1 MEKRST
7 NKYKRIKNNLIVF
20 LVTLLMDFHQREL
33 QDGLRFSW
41 NYWPNTKIGA
51 TRVSLPIG
59 ALYTPMKDIESLTSV
74 QYQPVLCKTCNSVL
88 NPSCQIDFK
97 FKTWL
102 CPICANKNNFPPA
115 YANNISE

>member
-1 MEKRST
+1 
-7 NKYKRIKNNLIVF
+7 
-20 LVTLLMDFHQREL
+20 MDFHQREL

-74 QYQPVLCKTCNSVL
+74 QY
-88 NPSCQIDFK
+88 
-97 FKTWL
+97 
-102 CPICANKNNFPPA
+102 
-115 YANNISE
+115 